1 MLLTVIAQNSIIT
14 FGVFGGD
21 DNDDQRE
28 YWTISTHPLRTVDEL
43 SLVVHQLLR
52 STRTT
57 STASLLRR
65 LCRT

>member
-28 YWTISTHPLRTVDEL
+28 YWTISTHPLRTVIVM
-43 SLVVHQLLR
+43 SP
-52 STRTT
+52 
-57 STASLLRR
+57 
-65 LCRT
+65 